1 MKFYITTP
9 IYYPNSEPHIGT
21 AYTTI
26 ACDVISR
33 FYKQKNYDVF
43 FLTGTDE
50 NSNKII
56 ESATKLNKDPKEY
69 VDEMAE
75 LFKMIWKNLDIEYT
89 KFIRTTEDYHIK
101 TAQFVFKKLYDQ
113 GYIYKGLYEGWYC
126 IHCETFW
133 PSSKVDESKLCPNIE
148 CRRPL
153 NYIKEENY
161 FFKLSALENKLLKY
175 YQENP
180 DFVYPDYRFNEVIS
194 FVKSGL
200 QDLSVSRKYNN
211 WGIRVPFD
219 ESFSVYVW
227 IDALTNYISA
237 LGYPFELDLF
247 NKYWEV
253 AHHMVGKDII
263 RFHAVIWPAILMAL
277 NLKLPK
283 KIIVHGWLTYDN
295 QKISKSKGGDIFNLK
310 NIALSNDKI
319 KISAIRYY
327 LLREGSFGQDIPVSL
342 ERFKYIY
349 TSELANNIGNL
360 FSRVLAIIDKKLNKQ
375 VFKESD
381 FKYISISFINEVV
394 NNFDKG
400 LSNFNYSKA
409 ILEILN
415 LADYLNKVIEENK
428 VWEIKDNKLNQ
439 IMYELL
445 YSLIV
450 LNKMMYPFIPF
461 ISNSIIEQ
469 LNLDQDFLKW
479 DSKVSEIINI
489 KERRI
494 LFPKIENVAI

>member
-69 VDEMAE
+69 VDEMAV
-75 LFKMIWKNLDIEYT
+75 LFKTIWKNLDIEYT

-133 PSSKVDESKLCPNIE
+133 LASKVDESKLCPNIE

-161 FFKLSALENKLLKY
+161 FFKLSAFEDKLLKY

-194 FVKSGL
+194 FVKTGL

-219 ESFSVYVW
+219 ESFSIYVW

-237 LGYPFELDLF
+237 LGYPFELELF

-253 AHHMVGKDII
+253 AYHMVGKDII

-277 NLKLPK
+277 NLKLPQ

-349 TSELANNIGNL
+349 TSELSNNIGNL

-381 FKYISISFINEVV
+381 FKYISISFINEVIT
-394 NNFDKG
+394 NFDKG
-400 LSNFNYSKA
+400 LSNLNYSKA

-450 LNKMMYPFIPF
+450 LNKMMYPLIPF
-461 ISNSIIEQ
+461 ISNSIVEQ
-469 LNLDQDFLKW
+469 LNLDEESLKW
-479 DSKVSEIINI
+479 DSKVSEIISV

-494 LFPKIENVAI
+494 LFPKIENVVI

>member
-56 ESATKLNKDPKEY
+56 EGANKLNKDPKEY
-69 VDEMAE
+69 VDEMAA
-75 LFKMIWKNLDIEYT
+75 LFKTIWKNLDIEYT

-148 CRRPL
+148 CKRPL

-161 FFKLSALENKLLKY
+161 FFKLSAFEDKLLKY

-180 DFVYPDYRFNEVIS
+180 NFVYPDYRFNEVIS

-219 ESFSVYVW
+219 ESFSIYVW
-227 IDALTNYISA
+227 IDALTNYISV

-263 RFHAVIWPAILMAL
+263 KFHAVIWPAILMAL
-277 NLKLPK
+277 NLKLPQ
-283 KIIVHGWLTYDN
+283 KIVVHGWLTYDN

-349 TSELANNIGNL
+349 TSELSNNIGNL

-381 FKYISISFINEVV
+381 FKYISISFINEVIT
-394 NNFDKG
+394 NFDKR

-445 YSLIV
+445 YSLII
-450 LNKMMYPFIPF
+450 LNKMIYPFIPF
-461 ISNSIIEQ
+461 ISNSIVEQ
-469 LNLDQDFLKW
+469 LNLDEESLKW
-479 DSKVSEIINI
+479 DSKVIEIINI

-494 LFPKIENVAI
+494 LFPKIENVVI

>member
-69 VDEMAE
+69 VDEMAV
-75 LFKMIWKNLDIEYT
+75 LFKTIWKNLDIEYT

-161 FFKLSALENKLLKY
+161 FFKLSAFEDKLLKY

-219 ESFSVYVW
+219 EGFSIYVW

-277 NLKLPK
+277 NLKLPQ
-283 KIIVHGWLTYDN
+283 KIVVHGWLTYDN

-349 TSELANNIGNL
+349 TSELSNNIGNL

-400 LSNFNYSKA
+400 LSNFSYSKA
-409 ILEILN
+409 ISEILN

-461 ISNSIIEQ
+461 ISNSVIEQ
-469 LNLDQDFLKW
+469 LNLDKESLKW

-494 LFPKIENVAI
+494 LFPKIENVVI

>member
-1 MKFYITTP
+1 MRFYITTP

-56 ESATKLNKDPKEY
+56 ESANKVNKKPIEY
-69 VDEMAE
+69 VNEMAE
-75 LFKMIWKNLDIEYT
+75 LFKNIWKNLDIEYT

-101 TAQFVFKKLYDQ
+101 TAQFVFQKLYEQ

-133 PSSKVDESKLCPNIE
+133 TTSKVDDSKLCPNIE

-161 FFKLSALENKLLKY
+161 FFKLSAFEDKLLKY
-175 YQENP
+175 YEDNP
-180 DFVYPDYRFNEVIS
+180 DFVYPDYRFNEVVS

-219 ESFSVYVW
+219 QDYSIYVW

-247 NKYWEV
+247 DKYWEV
-253 AHHMVGKDII
+253 AYHMVGKDII

-277 NLKLPK
+277 NIKLPK
-283 KIIVHGWLTYDN
+283 KIIAHGWLMYDN

-310 NIALSNDKI
+310 EIALSNDKI
-319 KISAIRYY
+319 KISALRYY

-349 TSELANNIGNL
+349 TSELSNNIGNL
-360 FSRVLAIIDKKLNKQ
+360 FSRVLAIIEKKLNKY

-381 FKYISISFINEVV
+381 FSYIQNSFINERLS
-394 NNFDKG
+394 NFDKE

-409 ILEILN
+409 VLEILN
-415 LADYLNKVIEENK
+415 LADYLNKIIENYK
-428 VWEIKDNKLNQ
+428 VWEIKDKNLNQ
-439 IMYELL
+439 IMYELV
-445 YSLIV
+445 YSLVV
-450 LNKMMYPFIPF
+450 LNKMLYPFMPF
-461 ISNSIIEQ
+461 IANNILEQ
-469 LNLDQDFLKW
+469 LNLPLESLKW
-479 DSKVSEIINI
+479 DYTIPDSFNI
-489 KERRI
+489 KERKI
-494 LFPKIENVAI
+494 LFPKIENVLA

>member
-56 ESATKLNKDPKEY
+56 ESASKLDKDPKEY
-69 VDEMAE
+69 VDDMDV
-75 LFKMIWKNLDIEYT
+75 LFKTIWKNLDIEYT

-161 FFKLSALENKLLKY
+161 FFKLSAFEDKLLKY

-219 ESFSVYVW
+219 ENFSIYVW

-277 NLKLPK
+277 NLKLPQ
-283 KIIVHGWLTYDN
+283 KIVVHGWLTYDN

-349 TSELANNIGNL
+349 TSELSNNIGNL

-381 FKYISISFINEVV
+381 FKYISLSFINEVI

-450 LNKMMYPFIPF
+450 LNKMMYPFMPF
-461 ISNSIIEQ
+461 ISNSVIEQ
-469 LNLDQDFLKW
+469 LNLDQDSLKW

>member
-1 MKFYITTP
+1 MNFYITTP

-50 NSNKII
+50 NSSKII
-56 ESATKLNKDPKEY
+56 ESATKLNKNPKEY
-69 VDEMAE
+69 VDEMAT
-75 LFKMIWKNLDIEYT
+75 LFKTIWKNLDIEYT
-89 KFIRTTEDYHIK
+89 KFIRTTEEHHIK
-101 TAQFVFKKLYDQ
+101 TAQFVFRKLYDQ

-133 PSSKVDESKLCPNIE
+133 TSSKVDEYKLCPNIE

-161 FFKLSALENKLLKY
+161 FFKLSAFEDKLLKY

-211 WGIRVPFD
+211 WGIKVPFD
-219 ESFSVYVW
+219 ENFSIYVW

-247 NKYWEV
+247 NKYWEL
-253 AHHMVGKDII
+253 AYHMIGKDII

-283 KIIVHGWLTYDN
+283 KIVVHGWLTYDN

-327 LLREGSFGQDIPVSL
+327 LLREGSFGQDIPVNL

-349 TSELANNIGNL
+349 TSELSNNIGNL
-360 FSRVLAIIDKKLNKQ
+360 FSRVLAIIDRKLNKQ

-381 FKYISISFINEVV
+381 FKYISFSFVNEVIT
-394 NNFDKG
+394 NFDKE

-445 YSLIV
+445 YSLII
-450 LNKMMYPFIPF
+450 LNKMIHPFMPF
-461 ISNSIIEQ
+461 ISSSIMQQ
-469 LNLDQDFLKW
+469 LNLDEESLKW

-489 KERRI
+489 KERKI
-494 LFPKIENVAI
+494 LFPKIEDVVI

>member
-1 MKFYITTP
+1 MRFYITTP

-56 ESATKLNKDPKEY
+56 ESANKVNKKPIEY
-69 VDEMAE
+69 VNEMAE
-75 LFKMIWKNLDIEYT
+75 LFKNIWKNLDIEYT

-101 TAQFVFKKLYDQ
+101 TAQFVFQKLYEQ

-133 PSSKVDESKLCPNIE
+133 TTSKVDDSKLCPNIE

-161 FFKLSALENKLLKY
+161 FFKLSAFEDKLLKY
-175 YQENP
+175 YEDNP
-180 DFVYPDYRFNEVIS
+180 DFVYPDYRFNEVVS

-211 WGIRVPFD
+211 WGIKVPFD
-219 ESFSVYVW
+219 QDYSIYVW

-247 NKYWEV
+247 DKYWEV
-253 AHHMVGKDII
+253 AYHMVGKDII

-277 NLKLPK
+277 NIKLPK
-283 KIIVHGWLTYDN
+283 KIIAHGWLMYDN

-310 NIALSNDKI
+310 EIALSNDKI
-319 KISAIRYY
+319 KISALRYY

-349 TSELANNIGNL
+349 TSELSNNIGNL
-360 FSRVLAIIDKKLNKQ
+360 FSRVLAIIERKLNKY

-381 FKYISISFINEVV
+381 FSYIQNSFINERLS
-394 NNFDKG
+394 NFDKE

-409 ILEILN
+409 VLEILN
-415 LADYLNKVIEENK
+415 LADYLNKIIENYK
-428 VWEIKDNKLNQ
+428 VWEIKDKNLNQ
-439 IMYELL
+439 IMYELV
-445 YSLIV
+445 YSLVV
-450 LNKMMYPFIPF
+450 LNKMLYPFMPF
-461 ISNSIIEQ
+461 IANNILEQ
-469 LNLDQDFLKW
+469 LNLPLESLKW
-479 DSKVSEIINI
+479 DYTIPDSFNI
-489 KERRI
+489 KERKI
-494 LFPKIENVAI
+494 LFPKIENVLA

>member
-1 MKFYITTP
+1 MRFYITTP

-33 FYKQKNYDVF
+33 FYKQKNYEVF

-50 NSNKII
+50 NSTKII
-56 ESATKLNKDPKEY
+56 ESAAKVNKNPIDY
-69 VDEMAE
+69 VNQMAQ
-75 LFKMIWKNLDIEYT
+75 LFKDIWKNLDIQYT

-101 TAQFVFKKLYDQ
+101 TAQFVFQKLYEQ
-113 GYIYKGLYEGWYC
+113 NYIYKGLYEGWYC

-133 PSSKVDESKLCPNIE
+133 TPSKVDDSKLCPNVE

-153 NYIKEENY
+153 SYIKEENY
-161 FFKLSALENKLLKY
+161 FFKLSAFEDKLLKY
-175 YQENP
+175 YEDNP

-194 FVKSGL
+194 FVKNGL

-219 ESFSVYVW
+219 QDYSIYVW

-253 AHHMVGKDII
+253 SYHMVGKDII

-277 NLKLPK
+277 NIKLPK
-283 KIIVHGWLTYDN
+283 KIIAHGWLMYDN

-310 NIALSNDKI
+310 EIAFSNDKI
-319 KISAIRYY
+319 KISSLRYY
-327 LLREGSFGQDIPVSL
+327 LFREGTFGQDIPVSL

-349 TSELANNIGNL
+349 TSELSNNIGNL
-360 FSRVLAIIDKKLNKQ
+360 FSRVLAIAEKKLNKY

-381 FKYISISFINEVV
+381 FSYIQYSFLNEKLS
-394 NNFDKG
+394 NFDKE

-415 LADYLNKVIEENK
+415 LADYLNKIIENHK
-428 VWEIKDNKLNQ
+428 IWEIKDKKLNQ
-439 IMYELL
+439 IIYELI
-445 YSLIV
+445 YSLVI
-450 LNKMMYPFIPF
+450 LNKMLYPFMPF
-461 ISNSIIEQ
+461 ISNNILEQ
-469 LNLDQDFLKW
+469 LNLPLESLKW
-479 DSKVSEIINI
+479 DYFIPESFSI
-489 KERRI
+489 KERKI
-494 LFPKIENVAI
+494 LFPKIENVFA

>member
-1 MKFYITTP
+1 MRFYITTP

-56 ESATKLNKDPKEY
+56 ESANKVNKKPIEY
-69 VDEMAE
+69 VNEMAE
-75 LFKMIWKNLDIEYT
+75 LFKNIWKNLDIEYT

-101 TAQFVFKKLYDQ
+101 TAQFVFQKLYEQ

-133 PSSKVDESKLCPNIE
+133 TTSKVDDSKLCPNIE

-161 FFKLSALENKLLKY
+161 FFKLSAFEDKLLKY
-175 YQENP
+175 YEDNP
-180 DFVYPDYRFNEVIS
+180 DFVYPDYRFNEVVS

-219 ESFSVYVW
+219 QDYSIYVW

-247 NKYWEV
+247 DKYWEV
-253 AHHMVGKDII
+253 SHHMVGKDII

-277 NLKLPK
+277 NIKLPK
-283 KIIVHGWLTYDN
+283 KIIAHGWLMYDN

-310 NIALSNDKI
+310 EIALSNDKI
-319 KISAIRYY
+319 KISALRYY

-349 TSELANNIGNL
+349 TSELSNNIGNL
-360 FSRVLAIIDKKLNKQ
+360 FSRVLAIIERKLNKY

-381 FKYISISFINEVV
+381 FSYIQNSFINERLS
-394 NNFDKG
+394 NFDKE

-409 ILEILN
+409 VLEILN
-415 LADYLNKVIEENK
+415 LADYLNKIIENYK
-428 VWEIKDNKLNQ
+428 VWEIKDKNLNQ
-439 IMYELL
+439 IMYELV
-445 YSLIV
+445 YSLVV
-450 LNKMMYPFIPF
+450 LNKMLYPFMPF
-461 ISNSIIEQ
+461 IANNILEQ
-469 LNLDQDFLKW
+469 LNLPLESLKW
-479 DSKVSEIINI
+479 DYTIPDSFNI
-489 KERRI
+489 KERKI
-494 LFPKIENVAI
+494 LFPKIENVLA

>member
-33 FYKQKNYDVF
+33 FYKQKNYDIF

-69 VDEMAE
+69 VDEMAV
-75 LFKMIWKNLDIEYT
+75 LFKTIWKNLDIEYT

-148 CRRPL
+148 CKRPL

-161 FFKLSALENKLLKY
+161 FFKLSAFEDKLLKY
-175 YQENP
+175 YHENP

-200 QDLSVSRKYNN
+200 QDLSVSRKYNS

-219 ESFSVYVW
+219 ESFSIYVW
-227 IDALTNYISA
+227 IDALTNYISV

-277 NLKLPK
+277 NLKLPQ
-283 KIIVHGWLTYDN
+283 KIVVHGWLTYDN

-349 TSELANNIGNL
+349 TSELSNNIGNL

-381 FKYISISFINEVV
+381 FKYISISFINEVIT
-394 NNFDKG
+394 NFDKG

-450 LNKMMYPFIPF
+450 LNKMMYPFMPF

-469 LNLDQDFLKW
+469 LNLDEESLKW
-479 DSKVSEIINI
+479 DSKVSEIINV

-494 LFPKIENVAI
+494 LFPKIENVVI

>member
-69 VDEMAE
+69 VDEMAV
-75 LFKMIWKNLDIEYT
+75 LFKIIWKNLDIEYT
-89 KFIRTTEDYHIK
+89 KFIRTTEDYHIR

-161 FFKLSALENKLLKY
+161 FFKLSAFEDKLLKY

-200 QDLSVSRKYNN
+200 QDLSVSRKYNK

-219 ESFSVYVW
+219 ESFSIYVW

-283 KIIVHGWLTYDN
+283 KIVVHGWLTYDN

-349 TSELANNIGNL
+349 TSELSNNIGNL

-381 FKYISISFINEVV
+381 FKYISISFINEVIT
-394 NNFDKG
+394 NFDKG

-415 LADYLNKVIEENK
+415 LADYLNKIIEKNK

-450 LNKMMYPFIPF
+450 LNKMMYPFMPF

-469 LNLDQDFLKW
+469 LNLDEESLKW
-479 DSKVSEIINI
+479 DSKVGEIINI

-494 LFPKIENVAI
+494 LFPKIENVVI

>member
-33 FYKQKNYDVF
+33 FYKQKNYDIF

-56 ESATKLNKDPKEY
+56 ESANKLNKEPKEY
-69 VDEMAE
+69 VDEMAA
-75 LFKMIWKNLDIEYT
+75 LFKTIWKNLDIEYT

-133 PSSKVDESKLCPNIE
+133 SSSKVDESKLCPNIE

-161 FFKLSALENKLLKY
+161 FFKLSAFEDKLLKY

-180 DFVYPDYRFNEVIS
+180 DFVYPDYRFNEIIS

-219 ESFSVYVW
+219 ESFSIYVW

-253 AHHMVGKDII
+253 AYHMIGKDII

-277 NLKLPK
+277 NLKLPQ
-283 KIIVHGWLTYDN
+283 KIVVHGWLTYDN

-349 TSELANNIGNL
+349 TSELSNNIGNL

-381 FKYISISFINEVV
+381 FKYISLSFINEVIT
-394 NNFDKG
+394 NFDKG

-445 YSLIV
+445 YSLIM
-450 LNKMMYPFIPF
+450 LNKMIYPFMPF
-461 ISNSIIEQ
+461 ISNSVIEQ
-469 LNLDQDFLKW
+469 LNLDKESLKW

-494 LFPKIENVAI
+494 LFPKIENVVI

>member
-1 MKFYITTP
+1 MRFYITTP

-56 ESATKLNKDPKEY
+56 ESANKVNKKPIEY
-69 VDEMAE
+69 VNEMAE
-75 LFKMIWKNLDIEYT
+75 LFKNIWKNLDIEYT

-101 TAQFVFKKLYDQ
+101 TAQFVFQKLYEQ

-133 PSSKVDESKLCPNIE
+133 TTSKVDDSKLCPNIE

-161 FFKLSALENKLLKY
+161 FFKLSAFEDKLLKY
-175 YQENP
+175 YEDNP
-180 DFVYPDYRFNEVIS
+180 DFVYPDYRFNEVVS

-211 WGIRVPFD
+211 WGIKVPFD
-219 ESFSVYVW
+219 QDYSIYVW

-247 NKYWEV
+247 DKYWEV
-253 AHHMVGKDII
+253 ACHMVGKDII

-277 NLKLPK
+277 NIKLPK
-283 KIIVHGWLTYDN
+283 KIIAHGWLMYDN

-310 NIALSNDKI
+310 EIALSNDKI
-319 KISAIRYY
+319 KISALRYY

-349 TSELANNIGNL
+349 TSELSNNIGNL
-360 FSRVLAIIDKKLNKQ
+360 FSRVLAIIEKKLNKY

-381 FKYISISFINEVV
+381 FSYIQNSFINERLS
-394 NNFDKG
+394 NFDKE

-409 ILEILN
+409 VLEILN
-415 LADYLNKVIEENK
+415 LADYLNKIIENYK
-428 VWEIKDNKLNQ
+428 VWEIKDKNLNQ
-439 IMYELL
+439 IMYELV
-445 YSLIV
+445 YSLVV
-450 LNKMMYPFIPF
+450 LNKMLYPFMPF
-461 ISNSIIEQ
+461 IANNILEQ
-469 LNLDQDFLKW
+469 LNLPLESLKW
-479 DSKVSEIINI
+479 DYTIPDSFNI
-489 KERRI
+489 KERKI
-494 LFPKIENVAI
+494 LFPKIENVLA